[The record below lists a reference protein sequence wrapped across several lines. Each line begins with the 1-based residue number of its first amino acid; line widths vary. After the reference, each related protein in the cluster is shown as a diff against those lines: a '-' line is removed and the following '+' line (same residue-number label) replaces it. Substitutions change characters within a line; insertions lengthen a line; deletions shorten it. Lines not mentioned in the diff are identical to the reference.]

1 MGEATILVAVGA
13 AVALAAWMV
22 NDWQTQGGVYSAGR
36 NAHGDITV
44 IAPGHQLSD
53 TQTFVA
59 GTDEC
64 PKQRN
69 LGAALFGQSV
79 ADRKD
84 CIVLSHDRNAVAVT
98 VKDKSGEARETWA
111 VRWQGAEAQL
121 FRPNGDLVRL
131 VAAN

>member
-1 MGEATILVAVGA
+1 MGKAKILVTVGA

-22 NDWQTQGGVYSAGR
+22 NDWQTQGGVYSAGS

-44 IAPGHQLSD
+44 IAPGHQLPD
-53 TQTFVA
+53 TQTFVS

-64 PKQRN
+64 PKQRS
-69 LGAALFGQSV
+69 LGAALFGQSL
-79 ADRKD
+79 AGRKD
-84 CIVLSHDRNAVAVT
+84 CIVLSPDRTAVGIT

-111 VRWQGAEAQL
+111 VRWQRAEAQL